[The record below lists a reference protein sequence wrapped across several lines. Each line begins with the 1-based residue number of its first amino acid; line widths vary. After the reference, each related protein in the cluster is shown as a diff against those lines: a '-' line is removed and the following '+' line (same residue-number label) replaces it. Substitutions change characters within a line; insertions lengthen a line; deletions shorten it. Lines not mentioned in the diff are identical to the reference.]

1 MESKKKILVIEDDK
15 PVREGLVI
23 LLEKKGFDIIAA
35 RDGEEGLSLIPEIIP
50 DLIISDIMMPGISGF
65 TLKKFLE
72 ENERLSSIPFIFLSA
87 KADIKDVRKGMEL
100 GADDYIIKP
109 FNAEQLLKAI
119 EVRLKKG
126 NLHRYQSSLKVNSE
140 KLNEENTIFIDVE
153 NNPSFIKIS
162 EIIAIKA
169 SGNYTCIYLAEKKKL
184 FVRKTLN
191 EWENQL
197 SEKIFKRIHRSAII
211 NINKVEKMIKWSS
224 GTYLVKMYNIEEKF
238 NVSQRYASK
247 LRKSLF

>member
-15 PVREGLVI
+15 PVREGIII
-23 LLEKKGFDIIAA
+23 LLEKKGFKPIAA
-35 RDGEEGLSLIPEIIP
+35 KDGEEGLSLISEIIP
-50 DLIISDIMMPGISGF
+50 DLIISDVMMPGINGY

-109 FNAEQLLKAI
+109 FNANDLLKAI
-119 EVRLKKG
+119 EIRLKKSNV
-126 NLHRYQSSLKVNSE
+126 NLHQNTIKKEEE
-140 KLNEENTIFIDVE
+140 KLGEESTIFVDIED
-153 NNPSFIKIS
+153 NPRFIKVS
-162 EIIAIKA
+162 EIVAITA
-169 SGNYTCIYLAEKKKL
+169 TGNYTTIHQSGKKKSL
-184 FVRKTLN
+184 VRKALN
-191 EWENQL
+191 DWEKQL
-197 SEKIFKRIHRSAII
+197 SEKSFKRIHRSTII
-211 NINKVEKMIKWSS
+211 NINRVEKMIKWSS
-224 GTYLVKMYNIEEKF
+224 GTYLVKMYNIDEKF